1 MTPPLALLTGGN
13 SGIGRAAATHLADA
27 GWELI
32 LASRDAVASQRTAGE
47 LADRAHRSVA
57 QVERLDLAAPAS
69 CRELA
74 QRLVAS
80 GRAARLGAVVCNA
93 GLSWSGPLRRTAA
106 GVEQNIAVNLVG
118 HAILVG
124 ALLPS
129 LPAGVRLVFTGSG
142 TARLDRDAGPMRQPR
157 WPGAAALLRPD
168 HDDAAM
174 AGRCYP
180 TSKLALA
187 LWTQELRRR
196 LRAGRVVGPAGA
208 RVLLYEPGL
217 VPGTG
222 LAREESGLSALVFDH
237 LMPHLGWLMDAIRTP
252 EQAGAALAALV
263 AGEPDPGQLHTVDGP
278 ERMPAVY
285 TAAARGAELWG
296 ALEGVRD

>member
-1 MTPPLALLTGGN
+1 MTRPLALLTGGN
-13 SGIGRAAATHLADA
+13 SGIGRAAATHLVDA
-27 GWELI
+27 GWELV
-32 LASRDAVASQRTAGE
+32 LASRDAAASQRTAGE
-47 LADRAHRSVA
+47 LADRAHRPVA

-80 GRAARLGAVVCNA
+80 GQAARLGAVLCNA

-106 GVEQNIAVNLVG
+106 GFEQNIAVNLVG
-118 HAILVG
+118 HAVLVVS
-124 ALLPS
+124 LLPA

-157 WPGAAALLRPD
+157 WPGAAALLQPAQD
-168 HDDAAM
+168 SPAM
-174 AGRCYP
+174 EGRRYP

-187 LWTQELRRR
+187 LWTQELRQR
-196 LRAGRVVGPAGA
+196 LARSVVPGPAGA
-208 RVLLYEPGL
+208 TVLLYEPGL

-222 LAREESGLSALVFDH
+222 LAREESGFSAFVFDH

-252 EQAGAALAALV
+252 DQAGAALAALV
-263 AGEPDPGQLHTVDGP
+263 EQTADPEQLHTVDGP
-278 ERMPAVY
+278 EAMPAVY
-285 TAAARGAELWG
+285 RDSERGADLWA
-296 ALEGVRD
+296 ALAEALG